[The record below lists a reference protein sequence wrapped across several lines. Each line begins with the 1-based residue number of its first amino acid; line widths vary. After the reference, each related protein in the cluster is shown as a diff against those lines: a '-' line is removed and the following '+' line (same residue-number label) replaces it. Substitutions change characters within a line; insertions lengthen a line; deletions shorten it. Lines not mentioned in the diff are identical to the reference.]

1 MQRDSVAKILESSP
15 AKKGTPQNELGG
27 KIGTGITL
35 SLANDAELVNTAVTS
50 TADVPAHGADSVKDS
65 DTVMAQR
72 ILQLID
78 RNCRQGLAIEMLTGA
93 LVAVPPPFSTTMLSI
108 R

>member
-1 MQRDSVAKILESSP
+1 MVL
-15 AKKGTPQNELGG
+15 
-27 KIGTGITL
+27 
-35 SLANDAELVNTAVTS
+35 VTS
-50 TADVPAHGADSVKDS
+50 TQRQQVRPTSRLTGADSVKDS

-72 ILQLID
+72 ILRLID

-93 LVAVPPPFSTTMLSI
+93 LVAVPPPFSITTLSI